1 MGAFVAIGIE
11 PQPGFPEFRKEKT
24 MRKLFVAAAVLP
36 FLTFPGVAPADT
48 SLGIRGGTLGGGV
61 ELSTALSQR
70 AALRLDV
77 DGYNR
82 TQSSTHD
89 NIQYDMKLKLQT
101 ASLLGDWFPF
111 ANNFR
116 ISLGAMFNG
125 NKLTMKGQPTG
136 GSFTING
143 TSYPASQVGSFDAA
157 VDFNKAAPYL
167 GIGYGRPINSGLSLT
182 FDLGVMSQGSPKSKI
197 DVTCGAASPAQC
209 TQIKSDA
216 AAEQSRLDDSLHNFK
231 YYPVVSLGLA
241 YTF

>member
-1 MGAFVAIGIE
+1 
-11 PQPGFPEFRKEKT
+11 
-24 MRKLFVAAAVLP
+24 MRKLFLAAAVSPL
-36 FLTFPGVAPADT
+36 LIFPGVAPADT

-70 AALRLDV
+70 AAVRLDV

-125 NKLTMKGQPTG
+125 NKFTLKGQPTG
-136 GSFTING
+136 GTYTING
-143 TSYPASQVGSFDAA
+143 NPHQASDVGSFDAA
-157 VDFNKAAPYL
+157 VDFNKAAPYF
-167 GIGYGRPINSGLSLT
+167 GIGYGRPINSGLSLI
-182 FDLGVMSQGSPKSKI
+182 FDVGGMSQGSPKSKI
-197 DVTCGAASPAQC
+197 NVTCGSTAPQGSANCNTLQ
-209 TQIKSDA
+209 SDA
-216 AAEQSRLDDSLHNFK
+216 AAEQSKLDDSLHRFK
-231 YYPVVSLGLA
+231 YYPVI
-241 YTF
+241 